1 MPALY
6 NAAAAVIEY
15 LRKVN
20 GMQRPVCYIVGA
32 GEDYGLTFT
41 PGPDD
46 LVIAADGGYARLRQQ
61 GIRPQLV
68 VGDFDSLGA
77 APQGEETVVLPTVKD
92 VTDTWAAV
100 ELGLARGYERFE
112 LYGCTGGSRFCHTVA
127 NLQTA
132 ARLAAEGKSCRI
144 HDKTQIITAIAGG
157 QALHFESSCRGFV
170 SVFSYTDRCT
180 GVCLRGLKY
189 PLEDAEL
196 TNVFPLGV
204 SNEFI
209 GIPASVSLRSGI
221 ALVIWQRQSV

>member
-1 MPALY
+1 MKKC
-6 NAAAAVIEY
+6 VIF
-15 LRKVN
+15 
-20 GMQRPVCYIVGA
+20 CA
-32 GEDYGLTFT
+32 GEFAGLAA
-41 PGPDD
+41 PLDGV
-46 LVIAADGGYARLRQQ
+46 VIAADGGLQHTQKLGVAPDVIL
-61 GIRPQLV
+61 
-68 VGDFDSLGA
+68 GDFDSLGA
-77 APQGEETVVLPTVKD
+77 APQGEATVVLPTVKD

-100 ELGLARGYERFE
+100 ELGLARGYECFE

-144 HDKTQIITAIAGG
+144 HDRTQIITAISGG
-157 QALHFESSCRGFV
+157 QALHFESSCRGV
-170 SVFSYTDRCT
+170 VLVFSHTDRCT